1 MRVLWKVTTKQL
13 HQWCSLKG
21 GIASFESS
29 AKEAINVEQAFQE
42 AARKALAQ
50 EMQHD
55 QYNDFPDQIQLN
67 ANTPSQQPR
76 EGCSCWVEDVSKI
89 EKRSVHL
96 CSNHKSWIT
105 KSSLDVEFLPH
116 SYNYYL

>member
-1 MRVLWKVTTKQL
+1 MFDLWWWFVRNSTSCVHDVQVATKQL
-13 HQWCSLKG
+13 QQWCSLKG

-76 EGCSCWVEDVSKI
+76 EACSCWVCPL
-89 EKRSVHL
+89 HGH
-96 CSNHKSWIT
+96 C
-105 KSSLDVEFLPH
+105 LDTLYIHDGPE
-116 SYNYYL
+116 S

>member
-1 MRVLWKVTTKQL
+1 MKHRSSFPHKMNALTDTTDKETNKRTESPSARPSLRWSLTQCVAMKVTTKQL
-13 HQWCSLKG
+13 QQWCTLKG
-21 GIASFESS
+21 GIDAFESS
-29 AKEAINVEQAFQE
+29 AKEAINVEQIFQA

-76 EGCSCWVEDVSKI
+76 EGCGC
-89 EKRSVHL
+89 
-96 CSNHKSWIT
+96 
-105 KSSLDVEFLPH
+105 
-116 SYNYYL
+116 

>member
-1 MRVLWKVTTKQL
+1 MSQKSATLHEGTSSLDKRVHDIEMPRHPLESQLMHLCWQQVTTKQL

-21 GIASFESS
+21 DIASFESS

-67 ANTPSQQPR
+67 ANTPSQQSR
-76 EGCSCWVEDVSKI
+76 EGCSC
-89 EKRSVHL
+89 
-96 CSNHKSWIT
+96 
-105 KSSLDVEFLPH
+105 
-116 SYNYYL
+116 

>member
-1 MRVLWKVTTKQL
+1 
-13 HQWCSLKG
+13 
-21 GIASFESS
+21 
-29 AKEAINVEQAFQE
+29 VEQAFQE

-76 EGCSCWVEDVSKI
+76 EGCSC
-89 EKRSVHL
+89 
-96 CSNHKSWIT
+96 
-105 KSSLDVEFLPH
+105 
-116 SYNYYL
+116 